1 MTTRDGESIAGMY
14 ETAVGD
20 ANPVAMLLRRYL
32 PGRGSVF
39 GAAAFSTVVFRVSK
53 LVPPY
58 LLGATVDAFFT
69 GEPGSL
75 SVALIPQRWIPPTV
89 RGQFALAMGLF
100 VAVALWTRVAEG
112 VQTVTWRWFQQ
123 SVVHDLRRDAFD
135 AAQRLDVAFFE
146 SEQTGDVTSVLTNDV
161 NQLETLLNDGIQR
174 TVELTAFFLGLIAVM
189 CWLHWQLTLV
199 VLAFAPPTVGVLVIY
214 KRVVEPKYGERQW
227 AVGQLNA
234 HVQNAVTGAE
244 TVKAFA
250 NEDRERAALTE
261 RSRTYWRIDW
271 GAAKVTALLGG
282 LRGLVA
288 NAAYVTVMVVG
299 GWWAL
304 FGPPFGV
311 GAPLSAGTFVTFYFY
326 ASMFVGQSNRVGQ
339 LVDTYADAAASA
351 RRVFG
356 LLHYPSSV
364 ADADD
369 ATTLDAVD
377 GRVTARGVTFA
388 YPDADEPALRD
399 VDFAVEPDDFVG
411 LVGPTGAGKSTVLK
425 LLLRFYDPDSGR
437 ITVDGVDLTRVTTES
452 LRDAV
457 GYVSQDP
464 FLFDA
469 TVRENIAYGTDVDD
483 AAVEAA
489 AKRARARE
497 FVTALPD
504 GYDTEVGERGV
515 KLSGGQRQRIA
526 IARAIVRDPDILVL
540 DEATSHV
547 DNRTELL
554 VQESLA
560 AIAEHRT
567 TFVVAHRLSTVRDA
581 DQILVFDEGQIV
593 ERGTH
598 AELVERDGLYADL
611 WCVHVG
617 ATGSPP
623 DAAVES
629 GPG

>member
-1 MTTRDGESIAGMY
+1 MTTADDGSIAAMY
-14 ETAVGD
+14 ESTVGD
-20 ANPVAMLLRRYL
+20 ANPVATLLRRYL
-32 PGRGSVF
+32 PGRGPVF
-39 GAAAFSTVVFRVSK
+39 GAAAFSTVAFRISK

-58 LLGATVDAFFT
+58 LLGVTVDAFFT
-69 GEPGSL
+69 GEPGTL
-75 SVALIPQRWIPPTV
+75 SVALVPQEWIPATV

-135 AAQRLDVAFFE
+135 ATQRLDVAFFE
-146 SEQTGDVTSVLTNDV
+146 SNQTGDVTSVLTNDV
-161 NQLETLLNDGIQR
+161 NQLETLLNDGLKR
-174 TVELTAFFLGLIAVM
+174 TVELTAFFLGLLALM

-199 VLAFAPPTVGVLVIY
+199 VLAFAPPTVGVLLVY
-214 KRVVEPKYGERQW
+214 KRVVEPKYGESRW
-227 AVGQLNA
+227 AVGQVNA
-234 HVQNAVTGAE
+234 RVQNAVAGVE

-250 NEDRERAALTE
+250 NEDRERAALAD
-261 RSRTYWRIDW
+261 RSHTYWEIDW
-271 GAAKVTALLGG
+271 SAAKLTALLGG

-326 ASMFVGQSNRVGQ
+326 ASMFVGQSNRVGG

-364 ADADD
+364 ADAED
-369 ATTLDAVD
+369 AAALDAVD
-377 GRVTARGVTFA
+377 GRVAARDVTFT
-388 YPDADEPALRD
+388 YPDADEPALRN
-399 VDFAVEPDDFVG
+399 VDFAADPDDFVG
-411 LVGPTGAGKSTVLK
+411 LVGPTGAGKSTLVK
-425 LLLRFYDPDSGR
+425 LLLRFYDPDSG
-437 ITVDGVDLTRVTTES
+437 TVSVDGTDVRDVTVES
-452 LRDAV
+452 LREAV

-469 TVRENIAYGTDVDD
+469 TVRENIAYGVDVDD

-489 AKRARARE
+489 AKRARAHE
-497 FVTALPD
+497 FVTELPD
-504 GYDTEVGERGV
+504 GYDTEIGERGV

-526 IARAIVRDPDILVL
+526 IARAVVRDPEILVL

-554 VQESLA
+554 IRESLA
-560 AIAEHRT
+560 AIAENRT
-567 TFVVAHRLSTVRDA
+567 AFVVAHRLSTVRDA
-581 DQILVFDEGQIV
+581 DRILVFDEGRIV

-611 WCVHVG
+611 WGVHVG
-617 ATGSPP
+617 ATESAP

-629 GPG
+629 RPR